1 MLCPICGRN
10 NLTSKREEIEVTD
23 PYDFSK
29 EKIKANARKGAAS
42 EIEVRYFNEK
52 IHL

>member
-10 NLTSKREEIEVTD
+10 NLTSKREEVTD

-29 EKIKANARKGAAS
+29 EKIKANARKSVAS
-42 EIEVRYFNEK
+42 EIEVRYLNEK